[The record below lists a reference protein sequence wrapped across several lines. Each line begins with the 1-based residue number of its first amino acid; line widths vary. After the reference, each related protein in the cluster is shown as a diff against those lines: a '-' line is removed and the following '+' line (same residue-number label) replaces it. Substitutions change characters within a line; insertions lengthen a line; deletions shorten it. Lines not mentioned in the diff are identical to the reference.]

1 MSDSSLRVNGR
12 MHFRHVINRAKPLLE
27 EQGEVRLEGIGIST
41 SSLSVAVER
50 LVTLGYA
57 ELQSISAVITAAC
70 PSLSSSIRSILSSIA
85 TIMWSVPVPG

>member
-1 MSDSSLRVNGR
+1 MSDTALRVNGR

-57 ELQSISAVITAAC
+57 EL
-70 PSLSSSIRSILSSIA
+70 
-85 TIMWSVPVPG
+85 